1 MYVYELVL
9 WCGSGV
15 FLVFVVV
22 VGGKKNENARN
33 SGVVVFLSFWSFWYS
48 IILSFES
55 LVIRKL

>member
-22 VGGKKNENARN
+22 VGGEENENARN
-33 SGVVVFLSFWSFWYS
+33 SGVVVFLSFWSS
-48 IILSFES
+48 GIL
-55 LVIRKL
+55 